1 MDQKVSKKRCY
12 AKGTSAAGYNQQADE
27 LKNMGLLWSKLYHN
41 VNKPVCNVSGGRKV
55 YTGDDREDVENSTAP
70 PHHHNN
76 IHTVTTPPCQSTTV
90 FPPKYH
96 HTTTLHQHENTTTL
110 HYYAITPRP
119 HCTITHI
126 LLNTIPLKHNTTT

>member
-1 MDQKVSKKRCY
+1 MASLHQVRSGR
-12 AKGTSAAGYNQQADE
+12 SAAGYNQQADE

-55 YTGDDREDVENSTAP
+55 YTCDDREDVENSTAP

-76 IHTVTTPPCQSTTV
+76 IHTVTTPFQSTTA
-90 FPPKYH
+90 FH
-96 HTTTLHQHENTTTL
+96 QSTTTQPRHITTKNTTTL